1 MSTDIP
7 IINEFVF
14 NHDGADVNEYIEIFA
29 APNLDLST
37 YSIIVIEGDGSP
49 SGVINNVFQVGTTDA
64 NGFWTTPFLSNTLQ
78 NGTQTVLLVENF
90 TGTTGTD
97 LDTNNDGILDLAPW
111 TAIVDSV
118 AVNDGTVG
126 DLTYSPV
133 VLTSSFDGGTATVG
147 GASRIPN
154 GTDTDAVGDWVRND
168 FDRAGIPGFTGTP
181 VAGEALNTPG
191 AVNQLVG
198 VVVPPTPTAAAIY
211 EIQGAGH
218 ISALVGELVLTTG
231 IVTAVDSN
239 GFYLQDPNGDDND
252 ATSDGIFVFTSTAP
266 TVSIGDAVEVTGT
279 VSEFIPG
286 GTATNNLSITQIVSP
301 TTTVLSSGNALPA
314 AVILGQ
320 GGRVP
325 PNQII
330 DNDNF
335 ALFDPAEDGI
345 DFYESLE
352 GMRVTVQNAVSVS
365 RTNPFGEIFTLA
377 DNGAGA
383 TGLSD
388 RGTINI
394 APDDFNPERIQ
405 LQFDSGIVPGFTL
418 PSVDVGA
425 QLGDVTGVVG
435 YNFGNF
441 EVNITEAFTVQTPST
456 LEREVTNLIGTTD
469 QLTIATY
476 NVLNL
481 DPNDAD
487 GDQDVANGQFAAISA
502 HIVTNLGRP
511 DIIALQEVQDN
522 DGSLNTAITAADITL
537 QTLIDAIAAAGGP
550 TYSFLDNPF
559 IGDDTSGG
567 QPGGNIRTGYLFNPD
582 RVDFVEGSLATI
594 TDPIDQQTNPDSP
607 FFGSRLPLV
616 ATFTFNGQDVT
627 LINNHF
633 SSKGGS
639 SPLFGQNQPSVDP
652 TASLTNPGAQENPLI
667 NGGLDQRQAQAQA
680 IVDYLGTLAPNT
692 NTVVLG
698 DLNEFEFISPLQIL
712 ETQGGLTNLTNT
724 LDPDERYSFIFDGNS
739 QSLDHILGSEN
750 LVPNAE
756 FDIVHVNTEFAT
768 QGSDHDPAVAR
779 LSLPASGGSGNFT
792 LQILH
797 ASDLEGGVDAITRAP
812 NFAAIVDF
820 LEDTFTNS
828 ITLSAGD
835 NWISGPF
842 YNAAADPSLRPVF
855 NSIYNSLL
863 GLPADGDGDGD
874 DDFFTDLRELEGRV
888 DISILNILGFDASAL
903 GNHEFD
909 LGTRPILD
917 IIGADLRPSNNEN
930 LLRLDR
936 WLGAQFPYLSANLN
950 FSNDPDLSQL
960 FTAEFLPNTDFVTDP
975 FSRIEPSKI
984 APATIIERS
993 GERIG
998 VVGATTPLLGSISSP
1013 GATSL
1018 IGPTT
1023 NDISALA
1030 AVLQPVID
1038 DLRDGED
1045 NIFGTADDINKIV
1058 LVTHLQ
1064 QIQLEQELAPLLSG
1078 IDIIIAGGSDTLLAD
1093 AEDVARGLQPGD
1105 VPDGDYPILTTNADG
1120 DAVAIVSTDGEYSY
1134 VGRLVVEFDSNGV
1147 LLPGS
1152 INPNVSGAF
1161 ASTDAVVESLYG
1173 AADPFAPGSKG
1184 ALVGQLTGAVS
1195 NVVNVQDGNIFGRT
1209 SVFLE
1214 GRRTEVRTEET
1225 NLGNLTADANLFV
1238 AKKTDE
1244 TVLVSIKN
1252 GGGIR
1257 APIGQVINDG
1267 TDTLI
1272 LPPQANP
1279 SAGKETNEISQ
1290 LDIVNTLRFNNGLT
1304 LITLTP
1310 QQLLQVLEHGVAA
1323 SAPGATPGQ
1332 FAQVGGVSFSY
1343 DPTLPPNNRVVSVGL
1358 TDESGNI
1365 TQVIARDGEV
1375 VADAP
1380 GAIRIVTLN
1389 FLANGGDNYP
1399 FPSFVAANP
1408 TFANRVDLVQPG
1420 VRTDG
1425 ATFADNGSEQDALA
1439 EYLLTFFPPDSDPNT
1454 PEFNQ
1459 PEARRGLDSR
1469 IQDLS
1474 LRTDTVLAAQ
1484 GSNAIAV
1491 NPIGTY
1497 ESGIFDQG
1505 TSEIVAFDPGS
1516 QRLFVVNGATPGI
1529 DILDARNPSN
1539 PTLLRSLDLSILGGG
1554 VNSVAVRDGLVAIAV
1569 QANNPQAPGLVA
1581 FFDTDGNFLRTVTV
1595 GALPDSLTFTP
1606 DGRRILVAN
1615 EGEPNDAYTVDPEG
1629 SVSIINLSNGLDRA
1643 TVRTAGFQAFNGP
1656 IQRAQLEADGV
1667 RIFGPNATTA
1677 QDLEPEF
1684 IAVSED
1690 SRTAYV
1696 TLQENNA
1703 LAILDIA
1710 SGVITDV
1717 VGLGFKNHGL
1727 AGNGLDASDRDG
1739 RINITPYN
1747 NVFGLYQP
1755 DAIAAYD
1762 VGDQTF
1768 LITANEGDSR
1778 SSNGF
1783 NEVAR
1788 VRNLRLDPTAFP
1800 NAAALQAESALGR
1813 LNVTTTMGDIDG
1825 DGDFDQ
1831 LFAFGGRSFSI
1842 WNAQG
1847 GLVFDSGD
1855 SFERII
1861 AQLFPAN
1868 FNTNHTANN
1877 FDTRSDD
1884 RGPEPEAVTVGRVNG
1899 TPYAFIGLERQSGII
1914 VYDVSS
1920 PASPEFVTFLNPRD
1934 FSGDPEAGTAGDLG
1948 PEGITFISAADS
1960 PTFRPLIAVANE
1972 VSGTTSLFEITLPTV
1987 SGNIQ
1992 GTLGADILSGSA
2004 ADDQLIGLGGDD
2016 FIFGDDGNDTLVGGV
2031 GNDTLIGGAGL
2042 DTVIETGNERSILIT
2057 NSRIQS
2063 PDGNSNRAD
2072 VLDSIENVVFQ
2083 GGARRNMIDASAFTA
2098 GSVTLDGGDGND
2110 TLVGGAGND
2119 ALIGGNGRDILAGGA
2134 GNDALIGGNGRDF
2147 LVGGDGND
2155 TLNGVGTQNGAGEQ
2169 DTLAGGLGADFFV
2182 LATREADF
2190 YVGQRR
2196 RDFALITDFNVLE
2209 DTIQLRGSANRYVT
2223 QGSNLYLDVNGNG
2236 AVNSRDDLIA
2246 TFLAVPDL
2254 NLNAS
2259 YVSFV

>member
-1 MSTDIP
+1 MSP
-7 IINEFVF
+7 VINEFVF
-14 NHDGADVNEYIEIFA
+14 NHVGTDTNEYIEIFA
-29 APNLDLST
+29 DPNTDLSS
-37 YSIIVIEGDGSP
+37 YSIIVIEGDTTG
-49 SGVINNVFQVGTTDA
+49 SGVIDQVFQLGTTDA
-64 NGFWTTPFLSNTLQ
+64 NGLWTTAFLSNTLE

-90 TGTTGTD
+90 TGTVGVD
-97 LDTNNDGILDLAPW
+97 LDTNNDGILDLTPW
-111 TAIVDSV
+111 TAIADGV
-118 AVNDGTVG
+118 AVTDNGAG
-126 DLTYSPV
+126 DFTYTPV
-133 VLTSSFDGGTATVG
+133 VLTPSFDGGTITVG

-154 GTDTDAVGDWVRND
+154 GTDTDTVGDWVRND
-168 FDRAGIPGFTGTP
+168 FDGAGLPGLPETP
-181 VAGEALNTPG
+181 EDGEALNTPG

-218 ISALVGELVLTTG
+218 ISALVGESVSTTG

-239 GFYLQDPNGDDND
+239 GFYLQDPNGDGND
-252 ATSDGIFVFTSTAP
+252 ATSDAIFVFTSTAP
-266 TVSIGDAVEVTGT
+266 TVRVGDEVGVTGT

-286 GTATNNLSITQIVSP
+286 GAATNNLSITQIVSP
-301 TTTVLSSGNALPA
+301 TTNVISSGNTLPD
-314 AVILGQ
+314 AVILGA

-335 ALFDPAEDGI
+335 AVFDPEQDAI

-352 GMRVTVQNAVSVS
+352 GMRVTVQDAVSVS
-365 RTNPFGEIFTLA
+365 RTNQFGEIFTLA

-383 TGLSD
+383 TGLSE

-405 LQFDSGIVPGFTL
+405 LHFDSGILLGFTL

-425 QLGDVTGVVG
+425 QLGNVTGVVG

-456 LEREVTNLIGTTD
+456 LQREVTNLIGTND
-469 QLTIATY
+469 QLAIATY

-487 GDQDVANGQFAAISA
+487 GDRDVANGQFAAIAA
-502 HIVTNLGRP
+502 HIVNNLGRP

-522 DGSLNTAITAADITL
+522 DGSLNTGVTTADITL
-537 QTLIDAIAAAGGP
+537 QMLIDAIVAEGGP

-567 QPGGNIRTGYLFNPD
+567 QPGGNIRTAYLFNPD

-594 TDPIDQQTNPDSP
+594 TDPTDQQTNPDSP
-607 FFGSRLPLV
+607 FFDTRLPLV
-616 ATFTFNGQDVT
+616 ATFTFNGQEVT

-652 TASLTNPGAQENPLI
+652 SASLANPVAQENPLI

-739 QSLDHILGSEN
+739 QALDHILVSNN
-750 LVPNAE
+750 LAANAE
-756 FDIVHVNTEFAT
+756 YDIVHVNTEFAT
-768 QGSDHDPAVAR
+768 QASDHDPAVAR
-779 LSLPASGGSGNFT
+779 LSLPAASGGSGNFT

-797 ASDLEGGVDAITRAP
+797 ASDLEGGVEAITRAP

-835 NWISGPF
+835 NYISGPF
-842 YNAAADPSLRPVF
+842 FSAAADPSLRPIF
-855 NSIYNSLL
+855 NSVYNTLL

-888 DISILNILGFDASAL
+888 DISILNILDIDASVL

-909 LGTRPILD
+909 LGTRSIRD
-917 IIGADLRPSNNEN
+917 IIAADLRTSNDSN

-950 FSNDPDLSQL
+950 FSNDPELSNL
-960 FTAEFLPNTDFVTDP
+960 FTAEFLSNTEFATDP
-975 FSRIEPSKI
+975 FSRVAPPKI

-998 VVGATTPLLGSISSP
+998 VVGATTPILGSISSP
-1013 GATSL
+1013 GATTL

-1023 NDISALA
+1023 NDIPALA
-1030 AVLQPVID
+1030 AVLQPIID

-1147 LLPGS
+1147 LIPES

-1173 AADPFAPGSKG
+1173 GADPFAPGSKG

-1195 NVVNVQDGNIFGRT
+1195 NVVNVQDGNVFGRT
-1209 SVFLE
+1209 NVFLE

-1238 AKKTDE
+1238 AQKTDE

-1257 APIGQVINDG
+1257 APIGQVINNG
-1267 TDTLI
+1267 TETLI

-1323 SAPGATPGQ
+1323 VAPGQTPGQ

-1420 VRTDG
+1420 VRTGG

-1491 NPIGTY
+1491 NRIGTY

-1505 TSEIVAFDPGS
+1505 AAEIVAFDPGS

-1539 PTLLRSLDLSILGGG
+1539 PTLLRSLDLTVLGGG
-1554 VNSVAVRDGLVAIAV
+1554 VNSVAVRNGLVAIAV
-1569 QANNPQAPGLVA
+1569 EANNPQSPGLVA

-1606 DGRRILVAN
+1606 DGSRILVAN

-1629 SVSIINLSNGLDRA
+1629 SVSIIDLSNGLNQA
-1643 TVRTAGFQAFNGP
+1643 TVTTAGFRAFNGP
-1656 IQRAQLEADGV
+1656 IRRARLEADGV

-1690 SRTAYV
+1690 SRTAYI

-1703 LAILDIA
+1703 LAILDIE

-1717 VGLGFKNHGL
+1717 VGLGAKNHGL

-1739 RINITPYN
+1739 RINITTYN

-1755 DAIAAYD
+1755 DAIASFEVA
-1762 VGDQTF
+1762 GQTF

-1778 SSNGF
+1778 DFDGF
-1783 NEVAR
+1783 SEEAR
-1788 VRNLRLDPTAFP
+1788 VEDLILDPIAFP
-1800 NAAALQAESALGR
+1800 NAAELQSEEALGR
-1813 LNVTTTMGDIDG
+1813 LIVTTTQGDIDG

-1855 SFERII
+1855 DFEQII
-1861 AQLFPAN
+1861 AQLFPAD
-1868 FNTNHTANN
+1868 FNANN
-1877 FDTRSDD
+1877 DENGSFDNRSDN
-1884 RGPEPEAVTVGRVNG
+1884 RGPEPEAVAVGEING

-1920 PASPEFVTFLNPRD
+1920 PASPEFVTFINPRD
-1934 FSGDPEAGTAGDLG
+1934 FTGDAEAGTAGDLG

-1992 GTLGADILSGSA
+1992 GTGGADILSGSG

-2016 FIFGDDGNDTLVGGV
+2016 FIFGDDGNDTLVGGA

-2042 DTVIETGNERSILIT
+2042 DTVVETGNERSILIT

-2063 PDGNSNRAD
+2063 TDRNSDRAD
-2072 VLDSIENVVFQ
+2072 VLGSIENVVFQ
-2083 GGARRNMIDASAFTA
+2083 GGAGRNTIDASAFTA
-2098 GSVTLDGGDGND
+2098 GSVTLDGGDGSDRLTGTRGND
-2110 TLVGGAGND
+2110 T
-2119 ALIGGNGRDILAGGA
+2119 LIGGNGSDS
-2134 GNDALIGGNGRDF
+2134 

-2155 TLNGVGTQNGAGEQ
+2155 TLNGVGTQNGAGER
-2169 DTLAGGLGADFFV
+2169 DTLTGGLGADLFV
-2182 LATREADF
+2182 LATSEADF

-2196 RDFALITDFNVLE
+2196 RDFALIADFDTLE
-2209 DTIQLRGSANRYVT
+2209 DTVQLRGSANRYVT
-2223 QGSNLYLDVNGNG
+2223 QGSVLYLDVNGNG
-2236 AVNSRDDLIA
+2236 AVNSSDEVIA
-2246 TFLAVPDL
+2246 AFLGLTDL